1 MIAVYDGRFQPF
13 HIGHLSFIERIHD
26 ETGLSVAIL
35 VIHSTVSADAG
46 GYSGVVDA
54 HHRPEKNPL
63 TVWERV
69 SLINQAI
76 AHERF
81 AFVAGVLA
89 IPRPDLYWSVAKS
102 FYPTERVI
110 CLSGKDDYERQKEA
124 FWSSLGERILVIDTK
139 GLPDVSST
147 VVKQKMQD
155 AGEWS
160 ELIPV
165 GGRTYFN
172 KINGYERFRAA
183 AI

>member
-1 MIAVYDGRFQPF
+1 MQSTMAASNRFTSATYPSSSVFTMKQDCPSRSLLSTQRCRPTQAAIRAV
-13 HIGHLSFIERIHD
+13 
-26 ETGLSVAIL
+26 A
-35 VIHSTVSADAG
+35 
-46 GYSGVVDA
+46 DA

-81 AFVAGVLA
+81 SFVSGVLA
-89 IPRPDLYWSVAKS
+89 IPRPDLYWSIAKS

-124 FWSSLGERILVIDTK
+124 FWSSLGERTLVIDTN
-139 GLPDVSST
+139 GLPKVSST
-147 VVKQKMQD
+147 AVKQKMRD
-155 AGEWS
+155 AEEWS
-160 ELIPV
+160 ELIPA

-172 KINGYERFRAA
+172 EINGYERFREAA
-183 AI
+183 S